1 MAQPLLKKEQLR
13 KRFDLYLNGAELA
26 LIAVKAKSAHLP
38 VSGFIRRSALGQK
51 IQVPPTA
58 ISIRGWSAMARV
70 GNNLNQLAQAVAT
83 GRAHGIDPEI
93 IHNVAE
99 QVRLLRLEI
108 IGAVG
113 DSK

>member
-1 MAQPLLKKEQLR
+1 MAQPLLKKEHLR
-13 KRFDLYLNGAELA
+13 KRFDLYLNTSELS

-38 VSGFIRRSALGQK
+38 ISGFIRRAALGQK

-70 GNNLNQLAQAVAT
+70 GNNLNQLAHAVAS
-83 GRAHGIDPEI
+83 GRAQGINPEI

-108 IGAVG
+108 IGTKT
-113 DSK
+113 DLQ